1 MKNSYKYIV
10 LAVFFVVLMI
20 IATLGYRTLS
30 EKYDPQALN
39 TIPSAETIVEESETS
54 SETQA
59 PTQLTYIPE
68 VEDVETQENPEEGTE
83 NSEVTTDEPEVIVE
97 EPESDTPSIFDSA
110 KTTPA
115 VDFSVQDANGNTVSL
130 SDFYGTPII
139 INFWAT
145 WCGPCKREL
154 PAFNNMHAK
163 YGNDVQFMMVNL
175 TDGSVDTV
183 DGVKSFVSDNGYSF
197 PLFLDVEY
205 QCMGAYSISGIPR
218 TIFIA
223 SDGNIVYEQVG
234 AISEENL
241 ELYTQGLINYN

>member
-1 MKNSYKYIV
+1 MKNNYKYLA

-39 TIPSAETIVEESETS
+39 TIPSTETIVEESETS

-68 VEDVETQENPEEGTE
+68 VEDIETQKNPEEGTE
-83 NSEVTTDEPEVIVE
+83 NSEVTTD

-130 SDFYGTPII
+130 SDFYGKPII

>member
-1 MKNSYKYIV
+1 MKMRHEVTRAFRNYQIIEIRKRRKSDMKGRKKISSIFLVLVLSFVLVGCGEKATESSDGGSLKEEETNKELAKGVDAPDFTAELVEGGEITLSKQNGKIV
-10 LAVFFVVLMI
+10 LL
-20 IATLGYRTLS
+20 
-30 EKYDPQALN
+30 
-39 TIPSAETIVEESETS
+39 
-54 SETQA
+54 
-59 PTQLTYIPE
+59 
-68 VEDVETQENPEEGTE
+68 
-83 NSEVTTDEPEVIVE
+83 
-97 EPESDTPSIFDSA
+97 
-110 KTTPA
+110 
-115 VDFSVQDANGNTVSL
+115 
-130 SDFYGTPII
+130 
-139 INFWAT
+139 NFWAT